1 MGASDLQKFLT
12 TSGMM
17 IDGPIPT
24 EDEVFYETRDGWRP
38 QCADLSYEIESVCI
52 DLYQAFIDVLMPQGF
67 CVSTA
72 PLFLSV
78 AGLNSESE
86 MSREDFKEALSK
98 VNEMPNLNRVLYLYD
113 CHKLVSGIQSCSNE
127 VIGLQGEFYRCLN
140 LIDIPKDTMFQN
152 TVICSSSIKVTSLMA
167 VLHSIFIRLNSLLD
181 YMAKLTF
188 EIEHLANDFSIYPK
202 MASSKVLF
210 GKVRLS
216 NPWKV
221 VGTVFD
227 KCSIIKEIELIRNHV
242 AHNGWLDDC
251 PKVYLK
257 IENGSVVERWVFFPD
272 QTDGR
277 FDRYKNRMSFYS
289 KKDKINLRL
298 PQLVQDFQAKQL
310 RTLKEALTR
319 LREKSLE
326 VG

>member
-1 MGASDLQKFLT
+1 
-12 TSGMM
+12 M
-17 IDGPIPT
+17 IDGPVSS
-24 EDEVFYETRDGWRP
+24 EEEVFYEEANGWLPLR
-38 QCADLSYEIESVCI
+38 ADLSYDIENVCI

-67 CVSTA
+67 CESTV
-72 PLFLSV
+72 PLFLSM
-78 AGLNSESE
+78 AGLNSESP
-86 MSREDFKEALSK
+86 MSKEEFEEALLN

-113 CHKLVSGIQSCSNE
+113 CHKLVSGIQSCSSE

-140 LIDIPKDTMFQN
+140 LIDIPKDIMFQN
-152 TVICSSSIKVTSLMA
+152 AVIYSSSIKVTSLMA
-167 VLHSIFIRLNSLLD
+167 VLHSIFIRLSSLLD

-188 EIEHLANDFSIYPK
+188 EIEHLATDFSKYPK
-202 MASSKVLF
+202 MSSSNILF
-210 GKVRLS
+210 GKVRLP

-257 IENGSVVERWVFFPD
+257 IENGSVAERWVFFPD
-272 QTDGR
+272 QTDGC

-298 PQLVQDFQAKQL
+298 PQLVRDFQSKQL
-310 RTLKEALTR
+310 ITLKEALAR
-319 LREKSLE
+319 LREKSVE
-326 VG
+326 IG